1 MPKRPGKALEKIF
14 SKASPEAIDLLKKL
28 LTFDMKKRI
37 TVNEALQHPYL
48 SELHFPEDEV

>member
-14 SKASPEAIDLLKKL
+14 SKASAEAIDLLKKL

-37 TVNEALQHPYL
+37 TVNEAL
-48 SELHFPEDEV
+48 